1 MIYMKYICLVCHAQC
16 RGLVLDSEILK
27 GTEFSGSS
35 KPENSVPI
43 GSHLHFKVF
52 MARWTVGDVF
62 PFYFWKTDGCMAV
75 RALAVYVSVAV
86 LPFSFLKTEKAGSFI
101 VLVHVIIIF
110 FLSGF
115 KVPGQTAIQ
124 EKDHNDQSQCVEN
137 TAACHQVQREKDK
150 IDNE

>member
-16 RGLVLDSEILK
+16 RDLVLDSEILK

-52 MARWTVGDVF
+52 MTLWTVGDMF
-62 PFYFWKTDGCMAV
+62 SFYFWETDGCMAV

-86 LPFSFLKTEKAGSFI
+86 LPFSFLKTEKAGNFVVLIRVI
-101 VLVHVIIIF
+101 VIL
-110 FLSGF
+110 FLSGL
-115 KVPGQTAIQ
+115 KVFGQAAVQ
-124 EKDHNDQSQCVEN
+124 EEDYDDQTQCIEN
-137 TAACHQVQREKDK
+137 TASGYQV
-150 IDNE
+150 

>member
-1 MIYMKYICLVCHAQC
+1 
-16 RGLVLDSEILK
+16 
-27 GTEFSGSS
+27 
-35 KPENSVPI
+35 
-43 GSHLHFKVF
+43 
-52 MARWTVGDVF
+52 MALWTVGDMF
-62 PFYFWKTDGCMAV
+62 SLYFWKTNRCMAV

-137 TAACHQVQREKDK
+137 TAACHQVQREKGK